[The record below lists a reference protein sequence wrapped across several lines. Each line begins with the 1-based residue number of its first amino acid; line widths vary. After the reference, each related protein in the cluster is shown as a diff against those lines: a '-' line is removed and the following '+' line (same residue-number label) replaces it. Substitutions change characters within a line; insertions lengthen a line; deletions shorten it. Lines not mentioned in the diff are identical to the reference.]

1 MANTIKHCGTDMPN
15 IKIVGGTPTIQ
26 SILDDLDEFG
36 TGRRYIE
43 PPPKIVKLPDDPVVL
58 ACASYRMY
66 LENPRHRWLDFES
79 VVVWQDD
86 REEAERLKAYYR
98 ERFKETTFQMLKN
111 VNNHGLSS
119 FRRKLYQL
127 VNGDLTITQKEIGLL
142 YRLPYFYAEDLA
154 LDSVASATETIPTHI
169 PAHKQ
174 ELKLRLFK
182 KILRSRTSKE
192 INQYWFTEETNGHA
206 YMLPV
211 DVDNIL
217 GNLFDNLVD
226 QPLHIEAVVVYK
238 QMQGSRNHA
247 YFQIAGPRAI

>member
-1 MANTIKHCGTDMPN
+1 MPN
-15 IKIVGGTPTIQ
+15 IKIVGGTSTIQ
-26 SILDDLDEFG
+26 KILDDIDEFG
-36 TGRRYIE
+36 AGRRYAE
-43 PPPKIVKLPDDPVVL
+43 PPPKIRKLPDDPVVL

-98 ERFKETTFQMLKN
+98 EGFKQTTFQMLKN
-111 VNNHGLSS
+111 VNNHGLSN

-127 VNGDLTITQKEIGLL
+127 VNGDLVITDREIGLL

-154 LDSVASATETIPTHI
+154 LDSVVDATKTVPAHI
-169 PAHKQ
+169 PAHRQ
-174 ELKLRLFK
+174 ILKLNLFK
-182 KILRSRTSKE
+182 KVLRSRSSKE

-211 DVDNIL
+211 NADN
-217 GNLFDNLVD
+217 NLANFFDSLANNTLN
-226 QPLHIEAVVVYK
+226 IEAVVVYK
-238 QMQGSRNHA
+238 QMQGNRNHA
-247 YFQIAGPRAI
+247 YFQIADPKPI